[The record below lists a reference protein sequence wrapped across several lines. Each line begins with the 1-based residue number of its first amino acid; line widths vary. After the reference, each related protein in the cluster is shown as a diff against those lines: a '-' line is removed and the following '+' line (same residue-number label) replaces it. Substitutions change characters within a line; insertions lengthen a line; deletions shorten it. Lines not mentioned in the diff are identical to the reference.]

1 MNTTYSAYREMK
13 ALLAG
18 AVNKLSPSRIAL
30 GAGCSPSSVE
40 VWLRRPSFQVM
51 ARTANETLP
60 RLRSWTDWVNG
71 YQAELDEIRRLEADA
86 MACWENRVEEL
97 RARLEAAASQ
107 YSMKQLALGCEIPER
122 RLLLW
127 RLGHIIDLH
136 LDDLARALG
145 HLRHI
150 DAWPAEPDAQE
161 APETLQH
168 VVVTTHGVT
177 RYDLI

>member
-1 MNTTYSAYREMK
+1 MNNHYTAHRELK
-13 ALLAG
+13 VLLTAALAI
-18 AVNKLSPSRIAL
+18 LSPSRIAL
-30 GAGCSPSSVE
+30 GAGCSPSSIE
-40 VWLRRPSFQVM
+40 VWLRRPTFQVM
-51 ARTANETLP
+51 ARTADETLP

-86 MACWENRVEEL
+86 MACWENRIEEL
-97 RARLEAAASQ
+97 RVRLEAAASQ

-127 RLGHIIDLH
+127 RLGYIIDLH

-150 DAWPAEPDAQE
+150 DGWPAEPNASQ
-161 APETLQH
+161 APETLRH
-168 VVVTTHGVT
+168 VVATADGMT
-177 RYDLI
+177 RYDLV

>member
-1 MNTTYSAYREMK
+1 MNNTYTAHRELK
-13 ALLAG
+13 ALLTEALT
-18 AVNKLSPSRIAL
+18 VLSPSRVAL
-30 GAGCSPSSVE
+30 GAGCTPSSIE
-40 VWLRRPSFQVM
+40 VWMRRPSFQVM

-60 RLRSWTDWVNG
+60 RLRYWTDWVDG

-86 MACWENRVEEL
+86 MACWENRIEEL
-97 RARLEAAASQ
+97 RARLDVAASQ
-107 YSMKQLALGCEIPER
+107 FSMKQLALGCEIPER

-127 RLGHIIDLH
+127 RLGHVVDLY

-150 DAWPAEPDAQE
+150 DAWPAEPNAPE

-168 VVVTTHGVT
+168 VAVTTDGMT
-177 RYDLI
+177 RYDLV